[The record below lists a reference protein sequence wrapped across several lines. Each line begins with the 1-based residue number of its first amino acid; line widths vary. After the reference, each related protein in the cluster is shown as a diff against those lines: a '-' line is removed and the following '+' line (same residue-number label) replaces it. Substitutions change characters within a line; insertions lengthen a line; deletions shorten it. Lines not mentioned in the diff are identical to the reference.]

1 MKVVPYSY
9 KQRCKFSSRPAACKL
24 TDRLATLD
32 ADCCGGNSLAAS
44 AASASAAASSS
55 SSESS
60 CSAAAASAAA
70 GELTAADDGWAAAP
84 PAARRPCAP
93 GCQSSCE
100 RRRCSTRVMK
110 WSPVSH

>member
-70 GELTAADDGWAAAP
+70 GELTAVADGLGGGAA
-84 PAARRPCAP
+84 
-93 GCQSSCE
+93 GCSEAVRAWLS
-100 RRRCSTRVMK
+100 V
-110 WSPVSH
+110 VV